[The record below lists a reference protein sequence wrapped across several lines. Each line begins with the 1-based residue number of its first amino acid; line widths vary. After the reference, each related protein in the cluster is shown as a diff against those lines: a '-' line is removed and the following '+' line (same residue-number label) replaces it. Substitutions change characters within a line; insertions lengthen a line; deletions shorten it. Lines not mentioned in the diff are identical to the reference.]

1 MDLGLKDKS
10 VLVAAASKGIGKAT
24 ALGFLREGAKV
35 TICARDPVALEATR
49 EELQAAT
56 GGQIV
61 AVAADVSDPQQ
72 LQALVAAARAA
83 HGEIEVLVNNAG
95 GPPAGSHTAITSEQ
109 WQQAYELTLQSAVR
123 LTELVLPAMK
133 QAQWG
138 RVVNLSSYSVKQ
150 PMDNMMLS
158 NSIRLAV
165 LGWAKTLANE
175 LAADGILVNTVCPG
189 WTDTDRVASLLQQRS
204 ATTGATVDQ
213 VRDDI
218 AANVPLGRLASA
230 EEIAN
235 VVVFLASD
243 AASYITGAA
252 IPVDGGAA
260 KVL

>member
-1 MDLGLKDKS
+1 
-10 VLVAAASKGIGKAT
+10 
-24 ALGFLREGAKV
+24 
-35 TICARDPVALEATR
+35 
-49 EELQAAT
+49 
-56 GGQIV
+56 
-61 AVAADVSDPQQ
+61 
-72 LQALVAAARAA
+72 
-83 HGEIEVLVNNAG
+83 
-95 GPPAGSHTAITSEQ
+95 
-109 WQQAYELTLQSAVR
+109 
-123 LTELVLPAMK
+123 
-133 QAQWG
+133 
-138 RVVNLSSYSVKQ
+138 VVNLSSYSVKQ

-204 ATTGATVDQ
+204 AATGASVDQ

>member
-1 MDLGLKDKS
+1 
-10 VLVAAASKGIGKAT
+10 
-24 ALGFLREGAKV
+24 
-35 TICARDPVALEATR
+35 
-49 EELQAAT
+49 
-56 GGQIV
+56 V

-72 LQALVAAARAA
+72 LQALVAAATAA

-95 GPPAGSHTAITSEQ
+95 GPPAGSHMAITSEQ
-109 WQQAYELTLQSAVR
+109 WQQAYELTLQSAVK

-204 ATTGATVDQ
+204 AASGASVDQ

>member
-24 ALGFLREGAKV
+24 ALGFLREGARV
-35 TICARDPVALEATR
+35 TICARDPVALDAAR
-49 EELQAAT
+49 DELQAAT

-61 AVAADVSDPQQ
+61 AVTADVSDPQQ
-72 LQALVAAARAA
+72 LQALVAAATAA

-109 WQQAYELTLQSAVR
+109 WQQAYELTLQSAVK

-133 QAQWG
+133 QAHWG

-204 ATTGATVDQ
+204 AATGASVDQ

-235 VVVFLASD
+235 VVIFLASD

-260 KVL
+260 NVL